1 MHIYIFS
8 FIAFISTHGSL
19 KIQQEDGSLKIQQ
32 EDGSLKIQQEP
43 VKAQL
48 GLEFDGGAA
57 DTKRRTAMKR
67 ESA

>member
-1 MHIYIFS
+1 MYIYIFS
-8 FIAFISTHGSL
+8 FIAFISTH
-19 KIQQEDGSLKIQQ
+19 GSLKIQQ